1 MERCVTDGLVFIGAS
16 PHVGIDVFSGRDEHR
31 A

>member
-1 MERCVTDGLVFIGAS
+1 MERGVTDGFVLIGVS